1 MTMNKLR
8 LLGLAMV
15 AGVSVA
21 CTSTPEAPAMQVAI
35 AETPAPVPSA
45 DPRVK
50 FKDGERYL
58 RDLSA
63 SLGIPRDDIC
73 KELSRYDCMTDAFRI
88 VLGGVEA
95 PNLLV
100 NEPIDTAAL
109 TSPIAVDRVA
119 LHVCANRVRRDR
131 ETPASAVLF
140 KAGAYGR
147 DGRDKSPSQAWLSTT
162 ADAIYG
168 SILLRSPSER
178 EVATLAGFYNQVA
191 GGRPASSQDV
201 AADWVT
207 LSCFAVASSLEAVF
221 Y

>member
-1 MTMNKLR
+1 MTR
-8 LLGLAMV
+8 LTIVGLA
-15 AGVSVA
+15 AFGILAAA
-21 CTSTPEAPAMQVAI
+21 CTTAPEPAPLQFAADS
-35 AETPAPVPSA
+35 PAPVASA

-63 SLGIPRDDIC
+63 SLNIPREEIC

-100 NEPIDTAAL
+100 NEPIENAAL

-119 LHVCANRVRRDR
+119 LHVCSNRVRMDK
-131 ETPASAVLF
+131 EKPAEAILF
-140 KAGAYGR
+140 RAGAFGS
-147 DGRDKSPSQAWLSTT
+147 DGGARTPDKAWLNRT
-162 ADAIYG
+162 ADTIYG
-168 SILLRSPSER
+168 TILLRSPSDR
-178 EVATLAGFYNQVA
+178 EIQNLTAYYSQVA
-191 GGRPASSQDV
+191 EGRPANSPEV

>member
-1 MTMNKLR
+1 MTHMK
-8 LLGLAMV
+8 LLGLA
-15 AGVSVA
+15 ALAALAAA
-21 CTSTPEAPAMQVAI
+21 CTSTPQAASPQLSATSPSPVA
-35 AETPAPVPSA
+35 SS

-63 SLGIPRDDIC
+63 NLQMSRESIC
-73 KELSRYDCMTDAFRI
+73 KELSQYDCMTDAFRI

-100 NEPIDTAAL
+100 NEPIENAAL

-119 LHVCANRVRRDR
+119 LQVCANRVHMDR
-131 ETPASAVLF
+131 EKPTAAVLF
-140 KAGAYGR
+140 KTGAFGR
-147 DGRDKSPSQAWLSTT
+147 DGRAKAPDKAWLHDT
-162 ADAIYG
+162 ADTIYG
-168 SILLRSPSER
+168 AILLRSPSEGEIR
-178 EVATLAGFYNQVA
+178 ALTDFYSTA
-191 GGRPASSQDV
+191 RHGRPANSVDA

>member
-1 MTMNKLR
+1 MTKLIISGFVS
-8 LLGLAMV
+8 LIALA
-15 AGVSVA
+15 A
-21 CTSTPEAPAMQVAI
+21 CTTVPEPAPAQFAEEAPTPVAS
-35 AETPAPVPSA
+35 V

-63 SLGIPRDDIC
+63 NLSMPREDIC

-100 NEPIDTAAL
+100 NEPIENAAL

-119 LHVCANRVRRDR
+119 LHVCSNRVRMDR
-131 ETPASAVLF
+131 EKPAEAVLL
-140 KAGAYGR
+140 KTGAFGA
-147 DGRDKSPSQAWLSTT
+147 DGRAKSPDPKWLSST

-168 SILLRSPSER
+168 SILMRSPSEQ
-178 EVATLAGFYNQVA
+178 EIQNLAAYYTQVA
-191 GGRPASSQDV
+191 DGRPANSVEV

>member
-1 MTMNKLR
+1 MKHLISI
-8 LLGLAMV
+8 GLAAV
-15 AGVSVA
+15 AAMATA
-21 CTSTPEAPAMQVAI
+21 CTTAPEPAQLQFAAI
-35 AETPAPVPSA
+35 APAPVASS

-58 RDLSA
+58 SDLSA
-63 SLGIPRDDIC
+63 NLNIPRDVIC

-100 NEPIDTAAL
+100 NEPIENAAL
-109 TSPIAVDRVA
+109 TSPIAVDRLA
-119 LHVCANRVRRDR
+119 LHVCTNRVRMDR
-131 ETPASAVLF
+131 ETPANAVLF
-140 KAGAYGR
+140 KAGAFGA
-147 DGRDKSPSQAWLSTT
+147 DGRMKAPDRAWLNAT
-162 ADAIYG
+162 ADTIYG
-168 SILLRSPSER
+168 TILLRSPTDGEMQNLAAYYA
-178 EVATLAGFYNQVA
+178 EVAD
-191 GGRPASSQDV
+191 GRPANSSDV

>member
-1 MTMNKLR
+1 MKKLTIS
-8 LLGLAMV
+8 GLAV
-15 AGVSVA
+15 ITVLAA
-21 CTSTPEAPAMQVAI
+21 CTTVPEPALPQFA
-35 AETPAPVPSA
+35 ADAPAPVASA

-63 SLGIPRDDIC
+63 NLDMPREDIC
-73 KELSRYDCMTDAFRI
+73 KELSRYDCMSDAFRI

-100 NEPIDTAAL
+100 NEPIENAAL

-119 LHVCANRVRRDR
+119 LHVCSNRVRMDR
-131 ETPASAVLF
+131 EDPTKAVLY
-140 KAGAYGR
+140 KAGAFGADNR
-147 DGRDKSPSQAWLSTT
+147 GKSPDAEWLNAT

-168 SILLRSPSER
+168 SILMRSPSER
-178 EVATLAGFYNQVA
+178 EIQNLSAYYAQVA
-191 GGRPASSQDV
+191 DGRATNSPEV

>member
-1 MTMNKLR
+1 MKKHIIT
-8 LLGLAMV
+8 GLA
-15 AGVSVA
+15 
-21 CTSTPEAPAMQVAI
+21 AI
-35 AETPAPVPSA
+35 AALAACATAPEPALPQFAADAPAPVASV

-63 SLGIPRDDIC
+63 NLDMPREEIC

-100 NEPIDTAAL
+100 NEPIENAAL

-119 LHVCANRVRRDR
+119 LHVCSNRVRMDR
-131 ETPASAVLF
+131 ENPEKAVLF
-140 KAGAYGR
+140 RAGAFGA
-147 DGRDKSPSQAWLSTT
+147 DGQAKNPDAKWLNAT

-168 SILLRSPSER
+168 SILMRSPSER
-178 EVATLAGFYNQVA
+178 EIQNLAAYYTQVSD
-191 GGRPASSQDV
+191 GRAINSSDV
-201 AADWVT
+201 AADWVI

>member
-1 MTMNKLR
+1 MTHMK
-8 LLGLAMV
+8 LLGLA
-15 AGVSVA
+15 ALAALAAA
-21 CTSTPEAPAMQVAI
+21 CTSTPQAASLQLSATSLSPVA
-35 AETPAPVPSA
+35 SS

-63 SLGIPRDDIC
+63 NLQMPRESIC
-73 KELSRYDCMTDAFRI
+73 KELSQYDCMTDAFRI

-100 NEPIDTAAL
+100 NEPIENAAL

-119 LHVCANRVRRDR
+119 LQVCANRVHMDR
-131 ETPASAVLF
+131 EKPAEAVLF
-140 KAGAYGR
+140 KTGAFGR
-147 DGRDKSPSQAWLSTT
+147 DGRAKVPDKAWLHDT

-168 SILLRSPSER
+168 AVLLRSPSEG
-178 EVATLAGFYNQVA
+178 EIHALTDFYSTA
-191 GGRPASSQDV
+191 RGGRPANSVDA

>member
-1 MTMNKLR
+1 MTKLIVS
-8 LLGLAMV
+8 GLA
-15 AGVSVA
+15 ALIALAA
-21 CTSTPEAPAMQVAI
+21 CTTTPEPAPLAFA
-35 AETPAPVPSA
+35 ADTPAPVASA

-58 RDLSA
+58 LDLSA
-63 SLGIPRDDIC
+63 NLNMPREDIC

-100 NEPIDTAAL
+100 NEPIENAAL

-119 LHVCANRVRRDR
+119 LHVCSNRVRMDR
-131 ETPASAVLF
+131 EKPTEAVLF
-140 KAGAYGR
+140 KTGAFGA
-147 DGRDKSPSQAWLSTT
+147 DGRAKSPDTKWLNAT

-168 SILLRSPSER
+168 SILMRSPGER
-178 EVATLAGFYNQVA
+178 EIQNLAAYYTQVA
-191 GGRPASSQDV
+191 EGRPANSADV

>member
-1 MTMNKLR
+1 MKNLK
-8 LLGLAMV
+8 LLGL
-15 AGVSVA
+15 
-21 CTSTPEAPAMQVAI
+21 VAI
-35 AETPAPVPSA
+35 GALATACASAPETTSLPMAAVAETPAPVPSA

-63 SLGIPRDDIC
+63 NLNIPREDIC
-73 KELSRYDCMTDAFRI
+73 KELSRYDCMSDAFRI

-100 NEPIDTAAL
+100 NEPIETAAL

-119 LHVCANRVRRDR
+119 LHVCTNRVRMDR
-131 ETPASAVLF
+131 EAPADAVLF
-140 KAGAYGR
+140 KTGAFGK
-147 DGRDKSPSQAWLSTT
+147 DGRAKSPDKAWLNAT

-178 EVATLAGFYNQVA
+178 EIATLASFYKQVA
-191 GGRPASSQDV
+191 DGRPAGSQDI

>member
-1 MTMNKLR
+1 MKKLITSGAA
-8 LLGLAMV
+8 LLAAV
-15 AGVSVA
+15 TAA
-21 CTSTPEAPAMQVAI
+21 CTSVPEQVPVRFA
-35 AETPAPVPSA
+35 ADAPAPVTSV

-63 SLGIPRDDIC
+63 NLSIPREEIC

-100 NEPIDTAAL
+100 NEPIEDAAL
-109 TSPIAVDRVA
+109 TSPIAVDRLA
-119 LHVCANRVRRDR
+119 LHVCTNRVRMDK
-131 ETPASAVLF
+131 EKPADAVLF
-140 KAGAYGR
+140 KAGAFGR
-147 DGRDKSPSQAWLSTT
+147 DGRAKGPELAWLNST

-168 SILLRSPSER
+168 SVLLRTPSER
-178 EVATLAGFYNQVA
+178 EVQNLAAYYAQVA
-191 GGRPASSQDV
+191 EGRAANNPDV

>member
-1 MTMNKLR
+1 MRKQIIS
-8 LLGLAMV
+8 GLA
-15 AGVSVA
+15 
-21 CTSTPEAPAMQVAI
+21 AI
-35 AETPAPVPSA
+35 AALAACATAPEPALPQFAADVPAPVASV

-63 SLGIPRDDIC
+63 NLGIPREDIC

-100 NEPIDTAAL
+100 NEPIENAAL

-119 LHVCANRVRRDR
+119 LHVCSNRVRMDR
-131 ETPASAVLF
+131 EDPAEAVLF
-140 KAGAYGR
+140 KAGAFGA
-147 DGRDKSPSQAWLSTT
+147 DGRARTPDAEWLNAT

-168 SILLRSPSER
+168 SILMRSPSER
-178 EVATLAGFYNQVA
+178 EIQNLAAYYTQVA
-191 GGRPASSQDV
+191 DGRAANSPDV

>member
-1 MTMNKLR
+1 MRNSKF
-8 LLGLAMV
+8 LGLA
-15 AGVSVA
+15 ALATLAAA
-21 CTSTPEAPAMQVAI
+21 CTTTPEAATPQMSATSPLPVA
-35 AETPAPVPSA
+35 SS

-63 SLGIPRDDIC
+63 NLQIPRESIC
-73 KELSRYDCMTDAFRI
+73 KELSQYDCVTDAFRI

-100 NEPIDTAAL
+100 NEPIENAAL

-119 LHVCANRVRRDR
+119 LQVCANRVHMDR
-131 ETPASAVLF
+131 EKPAEAVLF
-140 KAGAYGR
+140 KAGAFGR
-147 DGRDKSPSQAWLSTT
+147 DGRGKAPDKAWLHDT
-162 ADAIYG
+162 ADTIYG
-168 SILLRSPSER
+168 AILLRSPSEDEIR
-178 EVATLAGFYNQVA
+178 ALTDFYSTAGR
-191 GGRPASSQDV
+191 GRPANSVDA

>member
-1 MTMNKLR
+1 MKSTLT
-8 LLGLAMV
+8 LGLAAAAV
-15 AGVSVA
+15 LAAA
-21 CTSTPEAPAMQVAI
+21 CATEPEPAPLQFAAEAPAPVAS
-35 AETPAPVPSA
+35 V

-63 SLGIPRDDIC
+63 NLSIPREEIC

-100 NEPIDTAAL
+100 NDPIEDAAL
-109 TSPIAVDRVA
+109 TSPIAVDRLA
-119 LHVCANRVRRDR
+119 LHVCTNRVRMDK
-131 ETPASAVLF
+131 EKPAEAVLF
-140 KAGAYGR
+140 KAGAFGR
-147 DGRDKSPSQAWLSTT
+147 EGRAKGPEIAWLNST

-168 SILLRSPSER
+168 SVLLRTPSAR
-178 EVATLAGFYNQVA
+178 EVQNLAAYYAQVA
-191 GGRPASSQDV
+191 EGRSANSPDV

>member
-1 MTMNKLR
+1 MKISYH
-8 LLGLAMV
+8 LGLLS
-15 AGVSVA
+15 VSVLVAA
-21 CTSTPEAPAMQVAI
+21 CASSAPSPQTDLAAV
-35 AETPAPVPSA
+35 ESPAPVASS

-63 SLGIPRDDIC
+63 NLQIPRDEIC
-73 KELSRYDCMTDAFRI
+73 KELSQYDCMTDAFRI

-100 NEPIDTAAL
+100 NDPIESAAL
-109 TSPIAVDRVA
+109 TSPIALDRVA
-119 LHVCANRVRRDR
+119 LHVCTNRVKLDQ
-131 ETPASAVLF
+131 EKPEQAVLF
-140 KAGAYGR
+140 QAGAFGKKDKAKKPDPAWMHQTADTIYGSVLMRTPSEQEVQNLVSFYDQVR
-147 DGRDKSPSQAWLSTT
+147 DGRAANSK
-162 ADAIYG
+162 
-168 SILLRSPSER
+168 E
-178 EVATLAGFYNQVA
+178 
-191 GGRPASSQDV
+191 V

>member
-1 MTMNKLR
+1 
-8 LLGLAMV
+8 
-15 AGVSVA
+15 
-21 CTSTPEAPAMQVAI
+21 
-35 AETPAPVPSA
+35 
-45 DPRVK
+45 VK

-63 SLGIPRDDIC
+63 NLNIPREEIC

-100 NEPIDTAAL
+100 NEPIENAAL

-119 LHVCANRVRRDR
+119 LHVCSNRVRMDR
-131 ETPASAVLF
+131 EKPAEAVLY
-140 KAGAYGR
+140 KAGAFGADNR
-147 DGRDKSPSQAWLSTT
+147 GKNPDAGWLHAT

-168 SILLRSPSER
+168 SILMRSPSDR
-178 EVATLAGFYNQVA
+178 EIQNLAAYYTQVA
-191 GGRPASSQDV
+191 DGRATNSPDV
-201 AADWVT
+201 AADWVI

>member
-1 MTMNKLR
+1 MTKLIVSGFVS
-8 LLGLAMV
+8 LIALA
-15 AGVSVA
+15 A
-21 CTSTPEAPAMQVAI
+21 CTTAPQ
-35 AETPAPVPSA
+35 PAPLEFAADTPPPVASV

-63 SLGIPRDDIC
+63 NLSIPREEIC

-100 NEPIDTAAL
+100 NEPIENAAL

-119 LHVCANRVRRDR
+119 LHVCSNRVRMDR
-131 ETPASAVLF
+131 EKPAEAVLF
-140 KAGAYGR
+140 KTGAFGA
-147 DGRDKSPSQAWLSTT
+147 DGRAKYPDTKWLNAT

-168 SILLRSPSER
+168 SILMRSPNAR
-178 EVATLAGFYNQVA
+178 EVQNLAAYYTQVA
-191 GGRPASSQDV
+191 DGRPANSTDV

>member
-1 MTMNKLR
+1 MKNLKT
-8 LLGLAMV
+8 LGLAVLAAM
-15 AGVSVA
+15 ATA
-21 CTSTPEAPAMQVAI
+21 CTSTPQPIETQLAAEAPAPVA
-35 AETPAPVPSA
+35 SA

-63 SLGIPRDDIC
+63 NLNIPRDQIC
-73 KELSRYDCMTDAFRI
+73 KELSQYDCMTDAFRI

-100 NEPIDTAAL
+100 NEPIENAAL
-109 TSPIAVDRVA
+109 TSPIAIDRVA
-119 LHVCANRVRRDR
+119 LHVCTNRVRMDR
-131 ETPASAVLF
+131 ERPADAVLF
-140 KAGAYGR
+140 KAGAFGR
-147 DGRDKSPSQAWLSTT
+147 DGRAKAPDKAWLHDT
-162 ADAIYG
+162 ADTIYG
-168 SILLRSPSER
+168 AVLLRSPSEKEIR
-178 EVATLAGFYNQVA
+178 GLTDFYTEVKDE
-191 GGRPASSQDV
+191 RPANSIDV

>member
-1 MTMNKLR
+1 MTKLIISGFVS
-8 LLGLAMV
+8 LIALA
-15 AGVSVA
+15 A
-21 CTSTPEAPAMQVAI
+21 CTTAPEPAQVAF
-35 AETPAPVPSA
+35 AADAPAPVASV

-58 RDLSA
+58 RDLSENL
-63 SLGIPRDDIC
+63 SMPREEIC

-100 NEPIDTAAL
+100 NEPIENAAL

-119 LHVCANRVRRDR
+119 LHVCSNRVRMDR
-131 ETPASAVLF
+131 EKPAEAVLF
-140 KAGAYGR
+140 KTGAFGA
-147 DGRDKSPSQAWLSTT
+147 DGRARSPDTKWLNAA

-168 SILLRSPSER
+168 SILMRSPSER
-178 EVATLAGFYNQVA
+178 EIQNLAAYYTQVA
-191 GGRPASSQDV
+191 EGRPANSVEV

>member
-1 MTMNKLR
+1 MKKLIISGAA
-8 LLGLAMV
+8 LLATIT
-15 AGVSVA
+15 AA
-21 CTSTPEAPAMQVAI
+21 CTSVPEPVPVRFAADA
-35 AETPAPVPSA
+35 PAPVASV

-63 SLGIPRDDIC
+63 NLDIPREEIC

-100 NEPIDTAAL
+100 NEPIEDAAL
-109 TSPIAVDRVA
+109 TSPIAVDRLA
-119 LHVCANRVRRDR
+119 LHVCTNRVRMDK
-131 ETPASAVLF
+131 EKPADAILF
-140 KAGAYGR
+140 KAGAFGR
-147 DGRDKSPSQAWLSTT
+147 EGRAKGPEIAWLNST

-168 SILLRSPSER
+168 SVLLRTPSEQ
-178 EVATLAGFYNQVA
+178 EVQNLAAYYAQVA
-191 GGRPASSQDV
+191 DGRAANSPEV

>member
-1 MTMNKLR
+1 MMTKLFIS
-8 LLGLAMV
+8 GL
-15 AGVSVA
+15 
-21 CTSTPEAPAMQVAI
+21 TAI
-35 AETPAPVPSA
+35 AALAASCTTAPEPATPQFAANPPAPVASS

-58 RDLSA
+58 RDLSTN
-63 SLGIPRDDIC
+63 LNIPREDIC
-73 KELSRYDCMTDAFRI
+73 KELSRYDCVTDAFRI

-100 NEPIDTAAL
+100 NEPIENAAL

-119 LHVCANRVRRDR
+119 LHVCSNRVRMDR
-131 ETPASAVLF
+131 EKPTEAVLF
-140 KAGAYGR
+140 KTGAFGPGGR
-147 DGRDKSPSQAWLSTT
+147 ARTVDKTWLNNT
-162 ADAIYG
+162 ADTIYG
-168 SILLRSPSER
+168 SILMRSPSER
-178 EVATLAGFYNQVA
+178 EIQNLTAYYAHVAD
-191 GGRPASSQDV
+191 GRPANSAEV

>member
-1 MTMNKLR
+1 MNKLR
-8 LLGLAMV
+8 LLGLAVV
-15 AGVSVA
+15 AAVSAA
-21 CTSTPEAPAMQVAI
+21 CASAPETPAMQVAI

-63 SLGIPRDDIC
+63 SLDIPREDIC
-73 KELSRYDCMTDAFRI
+73 KELSRYDCMSDAFRI

-119 LHVCANRVRRDR
+119 LHVCTNRVRMDR
-131 ETPASAVLF
+131 ETPAKAVLF
-140 KAGAYGR
+140 KAGAFGK
-147 DGRDKSPSQAWLSTT
+147 DGRGKAPDQAWLNAT

-178 EVATLAGFYNQVA
+178 EIATLAAFYKQVA
-191 GGRPASSQDV
+191 EGRPAGSQDV

>member
-1 MTMNKLR
+1 MKNLKT
-8 LLGLAMV
+8 LGLAVLAAM
-15 AGVSVA
+15 ATA
-21 CTSTPEAPAMQVAI
+21 CTSTPQPMEIQLTAEAPAPVA
-35 AETPAPVPSA
+35 SA

-63 SLGIPRDDIC
+63 NLNIPRDQIC
-73 KELSRYDCMTDAFRI
+73 KELSQYDCMTDAFRI

-100 NEPIDTAAL
+100 NEPIENAAL
-109 TSPIAVDRVA
+109 TSPIAIDRVA
-119 LHVCANRVRRDR
+119 LHVCTNRVRMDR
-131 ETPASAVLF
+131 ERPKDAVLF
-140 KAGAYGR
+140 KAGAFGR
-147 DGRDKSPSQAWLSTT
+147 DGRAKAPDKAWLHDT
-162 ADAIYG
+162 AETIYG
-168 SILLRSPSER
+168 AVLLRSPSEKEIR
-178 EVATLAGFYNQVA
+178 GLTDFYTEVKD
-191 GGRPASSQDV
+191 GRPANSIDV

>member
-1 MTMNKLR
+1 MTKPAFLKLITMTA
-8 LLGLAMV
+8 LA
-15 AGVSVA
+15 AA
-21 CTSTPEAPAMQVAI
+21 CTTAPEPAGLQLAVEA
-35 AETPAPVPSA
+35 AAPVASA

-63 SLGIPRDDIC
+63 GLNIPREEIC

-95 PNLLV
+95 PNLTV
-100 NEPIDTAAL
+100 HQPIETAAL
-109 TSPIAVDRVA
+109 TSPIAVDRLA
-119 LHVCANRVRRDR
+119 LHVCTSRVRRDK
-131 ETPASAVLF
+131 EKPADAVLF
-140 KAGAYGR
+140 KAGAFGKNGAAKAPER
-147 DGRDKSPSQAWLSTT
+147 TWLNST

-178 EVATLAGFYNQVA
+178 EIQNLTTYYAQVA
-191 GGRPASSQDV
+191 DGRPANSTEV

>member
-1 MTMNKLR
+1 MTKLIIT
-8 LLGLAMV
+8 GLAGI
-15 AGVSVA
+15 AALAA
-21 CTSTPEAPAMQVAI
+21 CATAPEPALPQFA
-35 AETPAPVPSA
+35 ADAPAPVASA

-63 SLGIPRDDIC
+63 NLNMPREEIC

-100 NEPIDTAAL
+100 NEPIENAAL

-119 LHVCANRVRRDR
+119 LHVCSNRVRMDK
-131 ETPASAVLF
+131 EKPGEAVLF
-140 KAGAYGR
+140 KAGAFGA
-147 DGRDKSPSQAWLSTT
+147 DGRAKIPDKTWLNNT

-168 SILLRSPSER
+168 SILSRSPSER
-178 EVATLAGFYNQVA
+178 EIQNLAAYYSQVA
-191 GGRPASSQDV
+191 EGRAANSAEV

>member
-1 MTMNKLR
+1 MTKLITS
-8 LLGLAMV
+8 GLAAIV
-15 AGVSVA
+15 ALAA
-21 CTSTPEAPAMQVAI
+21 CTTVPE
-35 AETPAPVPSA
+35 PAPVQFAADAPAPVASA

-63 SLGIPRDDIC
+63 NLNMRREEIC

-100 NEPIDTAAL
+100 NEPLENAAL

-119 LHVCANRVRRDR
+119 LHVCSNRVRMDR
-131 ETPASAVLF
+131 EEPAEAVLY
-140 KAGAYGR
+140 KAGAFGE
-147 DGRDKSPSQAWLSTT
+147 DGRAKGPDMNWLNST

-168 SILLRSPSER
+168 SVLMRSPSER
-178 EVATLAGFYNQVA
+178 EIQNLAAYYTQVA
-191 GGRPASSQDV
+191 EGRPANSADV

-207 LSCFAVASSLEAVF
+207 LSCFVVASSLEAVF

>member
-1 MTMNKLR
+1 MRKLTCIG
-8 LLGLAMV
+8 LASLGLLTAACATAPDPAALQF
-15 AGVSVA
+15 AGDS
-21 CTSTPEAPAMQVAI
+21 
-35 AETPAPVPSA
+35 PAPVASA

-63 SLGIPRDDIC
+63 NLNMPREDIC

-100 NEPIDTAAL
+100 NEPIENAAL

-119 LHVCANRVRRDR
+119 LHVCSKRVRMDK
-131 ETPASAVLF
+131 ESPADAVLF
-140 KAGAYGR
+140 KAGAYGE
-147 DGRDKSPSQAWLSTT
+147 DGRSTTPDKAWLSGA

-178 EVATLAGFYNQVA
+178 EIQNLAAFYPQVA
-191 GGRPASSQDV
+191 DGREAGSTEV

>member
-1 MTMNKLR
+1 MTKRMTSG
-8 LLGLAMV
+8 LLAIAAM
-15 AGVSVA
+15 AAA
-21 CTSTPEAPAMQVAI
+21 CTTAPEPALLQFAADAPTPV
-35 AETPAPVPSA
+35 VSA

-63 SLGIPRDDIC
+63 NLNIPREEIC
-73 KELSRYDCMTDAFRI
+73 KELSRYDCVTDAFRI

-100 NEPIDTAAL
+100 NEPIAEAAL

-119 LHVCANRVRRDR
+119 LHVCTKRVKMDR
-131 ETPASAVLF
+131 AKPAEAVLF
-140 KAGAYGR
+140 KAGAFGR
-147 DGRDKSPSQAWLSTT
+147 EGRAQTPDREWLNST
-162 ADAIYG
+162 ADAVYG
-168 SILLRSPSER
+168 SILLRSPSAR
-178 EVATLAGFYNQVA
+178 EIQNLAAYYTQVA
-191 GGRPASSQDV
+191 EGRPANSVDA

>member
-1 MTMNKLR
+1 MTKLIIS
-8 LLGLAMV
+8 GLA
-15 AGVSVA
+15 AFIALTA
-21 CTSTPEAPAMQVAI
+21 CATTPEPTPLEFAVD
-35 AETPAPVPSA
+35 TPAPVASV

-63 SLGIPRDDIC
+63 NLNISREDIC

-100 NEPIDTAAL
+100 NEPIENAAL

-119 LHVCANRVRRDR
+119 LHVCTNRVRMDR
-131 ETPASAVLF
+131 EKPAEAVLL
-140 KAGAYGR
+140 KTGAFGA
-147 DGRDKSPSQAWLSTT
+147 DGRAKSPDPKWLNAT

-168 SILLRSPSER
+168 SILMRSPSER
-178 EVATLAGFYNQVA
+178 EIQNLAAYYTQVA
-191 GGRPASSQDV
+191 DGRPASSAEV